1 MASCSLKFTHI
12 PCNFCDSHNVSM
24 FPPADADQKPFK
36 DNIVEVIITMLKK
49 RGWSAKF
56 PTSCGGSREIL
67 MEMKKLANDPVS
79 SCDGNYCD

>member
-1 MASCSLKFTHI
+1 MPWKF
-12 PCNFCDSHNVSM
+12 CNSHNVSM
-24 FPPADADQKPFK
+24 FSPADADQKPFK

-79 SCDGNYCD
+79 CHDSNYRV

>member
-1 MASCSLKFTHI
+1 
-12 PCNFCDSHNVSM
+12 M
-24 FPPADADQKPFK
+24 FPPTDADRKPFK

-49 RGWSAKF
+49 RGWGAKF

-79 SCDGNYCD
+79 WHDSKYRD